1 MINLNQEEIKLFQQR
16 GWLKTSLNLSN
27 SEISLYSKAA
37 KQIVKKAKKD
47 KYPYGRVYF
56 DYIFDF
62 NLAAVELPLNNKVC
76 NEEIYNFF
84 QKIKIGCAVNKLLK
98 TEDSICLLNRLF
110 CMGPYNYTGHM
121 HKDTENE
128 NKRIQVMIYLKD
140 ESGFKIIEKDK
151 EKNLMLK
158 MFGDNKLKTSP
169 NFTLPLKFPETNLS
183 SIDEKA
189 GEILFFDPALSHQ
202 GVYKGSRLNFHMR
215 FEKLENHRDV
225 ASNKKYFDY
234 HDIKE
239 YEKDFDITSKNIKF
253 PKVLRQNLLRRTVNT
268 INYYFPI
275 VNFLRLAKLKKNKEY
290 KNYKF
295 NFLDNTLYQ

>member
-27 SEISLYSKAA
+27 YEISLYSNAA
-37 KQIVKKAKKD
+37 KRIVKKAKKD
-47 KYPYGRVYF
+47 KYKYGRVYF

-62 NLAAVELPLNNKVC
+62 NLAAVEMPLNNKVC

-84 QKIKIGCAVNKLLK
+84 QKIKIGRAVNNLLK
-98 TEDSICLLNRLF
+98 TDDSICLLNRLF

-151 EKNLMLK
+151 EKELMQK

-169 NFTLPLKFPETNLS
+169 NFNLPLKFPETSLT
-183 SIDEKA
+183 SIDAKA

-202 GVYKGSRLNFHMR
+202 GIYNVSRLNFHMR
-215 FEKLENHRDV
+215 FEKLENHRAI
-225 ASNKKYFDY
+225 ASAKKYYDY
-234 HDIKE
+234 YDIKE
-239 YEKDFDITSKNIKF
+239 YEKDFDILSNNAKF
-253 PKVLRQNLLRRTVNT
+253 PKVSRQNLFRRTINT
-268 INYYFPI
+268 INYFFPI
-275 VNFLRLAKLKKNKEY
+275 INFLRLVKLKKNKKY
-290 KNYKF
+290 KNYTF
-295 NFLDNTLYQ
+295 NFLDNTFYQ